1 MEDEPIIVPWS
12 KRSALDES
20 LPLIKVVGISA
31 AGKSTIVKGLRQAG
45 YNAHPVSQEH
55 SGVPDLWAQF
65 EKSQMLIYLDTTLED
80 QRSRRPDV
88 TWSEQ
93 TLQQEAE
100 RLAHARDHAD
110 LVINTAGTTA
120 EDVLNIA
127 LTFLT
132 HNNFKHTDEPLPAIA
147 ATGSFRKNE
156 RIPKKRD

>member
-1 MEDEPIIVPWS
+1 MEDEPIIVPWN

-31 AGKSTIVKGLRQAG
+31 AGKSTLVSGLRQAG

-55 SGVPDLWAQF
+55 SDVPDLWTQF
-65 EKSQMLIYLDTTLED
+65 AKAEMMFYLDTTLED

-93 TLQQEAE
+93 TLLQEIK

-110 LVINTAGTTA
+110 LVINTAGSTA
-120 EDVLNIA
+120 EAVLNIA
-127 LTFLT
+127 LTFLS
-132 HNNFKHTDEPLPAIA
+132 HNKLKHNDTPLPAIA

-156 RIPKKRD
+156 RIPKE